1 MGFHVSEEV
10 SFPKLGVSAA
20 NTYVTIKAT
29 FTHFKQGTNAPM
41 MFPGSMSQASNSN
54 YTLSTRFMVYAY
66 NPADPP
72 NGQSADISPLREDFI
87 YVGKDTV
94 SADPIADLYTAI
106 KLHHFSGKTYTDH
119 L

>member
-1 MGFHVSEEV
+1 MGFHVQEEV

-29 FTHFKQGTNAPM
+29 FTHYKQGSNAPM
-41 MFPGSMSQASNSN
+41 MFPGSMAQFSSSSYNLTS
-54 YTLSTRFMVYAY
+54 RFMVYAY

-72 NGQSADISPLREDFI
+72 NGLPTDITPLREDFI

-94 SADPIADLYTAI
+94 SANPIADLYAAI
-106 KLHHFSGKTYTDH
+106 KLQHFAGKTCTDD